1 MRNLVSIVVISC
13 SLHRQSRS
21 YVLAR
26 DMVTN
31 FEKLGV
37 TVPLYDLRDYELPF
51 CNAGTS
57 SEHPHTIEMKRVI
70 AEAQTVIMT
79 VPIYNFDVNAVAKNL
94 LELTGRAWTNKLVG
108 FLCAAG
114 GRSSYMSVMNISN
127 DLMLDYRCL
136 IIPRF
141 VYAVGDD
148 FGDDR
153 LPTMHVSSPTIIE
166 RMEQLALV
174 TVELTRAL
182 EGIKI
187 T

>member
-1 MRNLVSIVVISC
+1 MSILVISC
-13 SLHRQSRS
+13 SLHQQSRS

-26 DMVTN
+26 EMVTN

-37 TVPLYDLRDYELPF
+37 SARLYDLRDYELPF

-57 SEHPHTIEMKRVI
+57 SDHPHTIAIKQAI
-70 AEAQTVIMT
+70 AAAQTVILA
-79 VPIYNFDVNAVAKNL
+79 VPIYTFDVNAVAKNL

-127 DLMLDYRCL
+127 DLMLDYRCM

-153 LPTMHVSSPTIIE
+153 LPTMHVTSPLISD
-166 RMEQLALV
+166 RLRQLATV

-182 EGIKI
+182 AGIKI

>member
-1 MRNLVSIVVISC
+1 MSIVVISC

-26 DMVTN
+26 AMVTN
-31 FEKLGV
+31 LQKLGA
-37 TVPLYDLRDYELPF
+37 TAHLYDLRDYELPF

-57 SEHPHTIEMKRVI
+57 ADHPHTIEMKQVI
-70 AEAQTVIMT
+70 AEAQTVILA
-79 VPIYNFDVNAVAKNL
+79 VPIYNFDINAVAKNL
-94 LELTGRAWTNKLVG
+94 VELTGKAWNNKLVG
-108 FLCAAG
+108 FLCVAG

-127 DLMLDYRCL
+127 DLMLDYRCI

-153 LPTMHVSSPTIIE
+153 QPTMHVTSQTILD
-166 RMEQLALV
+166 RLQQLATA